1 MCLLCGTDFGRLR
14 LKGQHAVS
22 RVLGVLLAGSTYQHY
37 STSYIYSGVLAV
49 SGRAFFSAQGNIL
62 RVVDQVF
69 DEHIQ
74 RQREWLRG
82 DPKRL
87 TKMRG
92 TSG

>member
-1 MCLLCGTDFGRLR
+1 MCLICDADFGRLR
-14 LKGQHAVS
+14 LRGQDTVS
-22 RVLGVLLAGSTYQHY
+22 TVLVELFAGSTYQHY
-37 STSYIYSGVLAV
+37 SASYIYSGVLTV
-49 SGRAFFSAQGNIL
+49 SARVFFSAQGNIP